1 MIELPEAIAIA
12 AHLNQTIRG
21 KRIVGS
27 VHDLSIFKEARLCQ
41 ERI

>member
-12 AHLNQTIRG
+12 PQLNQAIRG

-27 VHDLSIFKEARLCQ
+27 AHDLSIF
-41 ERI
+41 